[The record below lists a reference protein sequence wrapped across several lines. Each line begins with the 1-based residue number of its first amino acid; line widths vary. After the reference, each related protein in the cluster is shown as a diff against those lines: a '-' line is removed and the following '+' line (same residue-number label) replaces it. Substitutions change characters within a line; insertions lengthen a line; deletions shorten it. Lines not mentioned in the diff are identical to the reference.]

1 MIPIDLSLA
10 VGLYLLVGV
19 GIMSLLWVVS
29 ESRRRAA
36 DLSPKENREWACG
49 LCLYQYIDSI
59 AERFSR
65 CPRCGNL
72 NKK

>member
-10 VGLYLLVGV
+10 LGLYLVIGV
-19 GIMSLLWVVS
+19 GIISLLWLVN

-36 DLSPKENREWACG
+36 DLTPKEGREWACG
-49 LCLYQYIDSI
+49 LCLHKYIDSI
-59 AERFSR
+59 AEYFSR

>member
-10 VGLYLLVGV
+10 LGLYLLIGV
-19 GIMSLLWVVS
+19 GIISLLWLVN

-36 DLSPKENREWACG
+36 DLTPKEDREWVCG
-49 LCLYQYIDSI
+49 LCLHQYIDSI
-59 AERFSR
+59 AENFSR

>member
-10 VGLYLLVGV
+10 IGLYLFLALGVLVV
-19 GIMSLLWVVS
+19 FWVTTD
-29 ESRRRAA
+29 SRRRTR
-36 DLSPKENREWACG
+36 DFHLEESHHWQCG
-49 LCLYQYIDSI
+49 LCFHRYVDSV

-72 NKK
+72 NHR

>member
-10 VGLYLLVGV
+10 LGLYLLIGV
-19 GIMSLLWVVS
+19 GIISLLWVVS

-36 DLSPKENREWACG
+36 DLSPKETREWACG

-59 AERFSR
+59 AELFSR

>member
-10 VGLYLLVGV
+10 LGLYLLIGV
-19 GIMSLLWVVS
+19 GILAVCWLVS

-36 DLSPKENREWACG
+36 DLSSKETREWTCG
-49 LCLYQYIDSI
+49 LCLYQYIDSV

>member
-10 VGLYLLVGV
+10 LGLYLLIGV

-36 DLSPKENREWACG
+36 DLSPKENRAWACG

>member
-10 VGLYLLVGV
+10 LGLYLLIGV
-19 GIMSLLWVVS
+19 GIISLLWVVS

-36 DLSPKENREWACG
+36 DLSSKEIREWACG
-49 LCLYQYIDSI
+49 LCLHQYIDSI

>member
-1 MIPIDLSLA
+1 MIQIDLSLA
-10 VGLYLLVGV
+10 LGLYLLIGV
-19 GIMSLLWVVS
+19 GIIALFLVVS
-29 ESRRRAA
+29 ESLRLAA
-36 DLSPKENREWACG
+36 YLSLKENREWDCG